1 MVVVRMRKLIWS
13 LPVLV
18 ACLVAAACGSA
29 KQAAS
34 TPASSPG
41 SNPCAV
47 KNLTLLHPG
56 TLTIGTDNP
65 AYSPYFTGGPGHG
78 WTGKYNNDPY
88 TGKGFEAATAYAV
101 AKQMGFTNP
110 QVTWTYVPFDNSF
123 KPGAKP
129 FDFYLAQVS
138 YTAKRALA
146 VDFSSSYYDVNQAL
160 VTLKSNK
167 FAHVTS
173 VAALKD
179 AKLGTQLGS
188 TSYSYIT
195 DVIKP
200 SSTPGAYNTMND
212 AINALKAKQID
223 GIITDLPSAFYM
235 AAAQVPDSTVVGQ
248 FPTSAGGGHF
258 GLVLSKGSPLTSC
271 VDTAIAALKAKGTL
285 AQIQTTWL
293 SDKADAPI
301 LR

>member
-1 MVVVRMRKLIWS
+1 VRMRKLIWS
-13 LPVLV
+13 LPVLA
-18 ACLVAAACGSA
+18 ACAVAAACGSA
-29 KQAAS
+29 KQTAS
-34 TPASSPG
+34 TPVSAPG

-47 KNLTLLHPG
+47 KNLTLLKPG

-88 TGKGFEAATAYAV
+88 TGKGFEDAVAYAV
-101 AKQMGFTNP
+101 AKQMGFTNAHVKW
-110 QVTWTYVPFDNSF
+110 QVTHFNQSYA
-123 KPGAKP
+123 PGAKP

-138 YTAKRALA
+138 YTKKRAET
-146 VDFSSSYYDVNQAL
+146 VDFSSSYYDVNQA
-160 VTLKSNK
+160 VVALKSDK
-167 FAHVTS
+167 YAHATS
-173 VAALKD
+173 IAALHG

-188 TSYSYIT
+188 TSYGFIT

-200 SSTPGAYNTMND
+200 SAQPGAYHTLND
-212 AINALKAKQID
+212 AINALKAHQID
-223 GIITDLPSAFYM
+223 AIVIDLPTAFYM
-235 AAAQVPDSTVVGQ
+235 TAVQIPDSTIVGQ
-248 FPTSAGGGHF
+248 FPASSGGGHY
-258 GLVLSKGSPLTSC
+258 GLVLSKGSPLTPC

-301 LR
+301 LK